1 MKKLLFYATV
11 LLGIIA
17 TTTSCNKKSD
27 APMEYT
33 MLATIVD
40 GSWATGNFSAKFDN
54 GEKAF
59 VENSSDWT
67 IKGSSYLGGETRAVI
82 TFYYVE
88 GATKENFDHVIN
100 ITGLYQVPT
109 EYLQSMQ
116 FSGISNP
123 SEYDAGIN
131 IDQAFVANNFL
142 NIALRYIYG
151 DSNAKHDIKLV
162 LNNDRENSVY
172 KELYN
177 DADDDYLYLELYHD
191 SNNDTKKL
199 ECAIYYCYKLEYTNI
214 SPDFDLKNYKGI
226 KILYKSL
233 KDNNKP
239 MSFSV
244 KL

>member
-1 MKKLLFYATV
+1 MKKILIYATV
-11 LLGIIA
+11 LFGIIA

-27 APMEYT
+27 TPTEYS
-33 MLATIVD
+33 MLVTIVD

-54 GEKAF
+54 GKTAY
-59 VENSSDWT
+59 VENSSNHT
-67 IKGSSYLGGETRAVI
+67 IKGSSYIDGETRAVI

-88 GATKENFDHVIN
+88 NVTKEGFDHVIN
-100 ITGLYQVPT
+100 IIGLYQVPT
-109 EYLQSMQ
+109 AYLQSMQ
-116 FSGISNP
+116 FSGISDP
-123 SEYDAGIN
+123 SEYDASIN

-151 DSNAKHDIKLV
+151 DPNAKHDITLV

-177 DADDDYLYLELYHD
+177 DADEDYLYLELYHN

-199 ECAIYYCYKLEYTNI
+199 ECAIYHCYKLEYTGI
-214 SPDFDLKNYKGI
+214 DPDFDIKDYKGI

-233 KDNNKP
+233 QDNNKLT
-239 MSFSV
+239 SFTV